1 MIAIRFLRTVAALV
15 MTFPLLTQAQTLNI
29 KPGAWE
35 TTTATQM
42 SGMPMPAEELAKMPA
57 EQRARFEKMMQARA
71 GKTNTHV
78 IKSCV
83 TQKDLDENRW
93 FQGKDESKCS
103 QKIISRSANK
113 IVMEQTCPPPHAST
127 GRITS
132 EARTAENYVISMDME
147 QAGAAGKIHMDMQG
161 RWLGASCAGIK
172 K

>member
-1 MIAIRFLRTVAALV
+1 MIANHFLRTVAALV
-15 MTFPLLTQAQTLNI
+15 MTFPLLIQAQTLNI
-29 KPGAWE
+29 KTGAWE

-83 TQKDLDENRW
+83 TQKDLDQNRW
-93 FQGKDESKCS
+93 SQGKDDSKCS

-113 IVMEQTCPPPHAST
+113 FVMEQTCPPPNAST
-127 GRITS
+127 SRITS
-132 EARTAENYVISMDME
+132 EARTPENYVVSVDTQ
-147 QAGAAGKIHMDMQG
+147 QAGAAGKMHMDMQG
-161 RWLGASCAGIK
+161 RWLGSSCAGIK
-172 K
+172 E